1 MRLLRLRGGRLADT
15 EQENK
20 FEKAL
25 ERLAQQQQQLLEKQE
40 SLLKQISENQK
51 PLRKDIWDRL
61 GAIAPILSGTI
72 IALGGTYFTLAYNQ
86 QQLKLQEAQ
95 TIERFIPHLLGD
107 EKSKRAAILAIS
119 SLTDAKMAAKVASI
133 FASPGTVSALES
145 IAENDTSG
153 DRKAL
158 KGALAKA
165 LDNMAETYRMDKRYE
180 DAIATYKKALDLQE
194 QTSGKNSIQLVPNLN
209 RIAELYAIHKDFDSA
224 ETLLKRASDIQ
235 KSGFGADSMQFAAQ
249 LRRLADLYK
258 EQGLDAKSQSV
269 MNQAVA
275 IEQKLPA
282 TAGSGVKSAEQRTEG
297 ELGVPITGAPE
308 HSAREELSE
317 PKIYTVVPEGNKP
330 AESAPRNSER
340 SNSES
345 AITVPARAIELKE
358 TDPGK
363 TETAA
368 NEAVLREGAEKTH

>member
-1 MRLLRLRGGRLADT
+1 MADSE
-15 EQENK
+15 EQNK
-20 FEKAL
+20 FERTL
-25 ERLAQQQQQLLEKQE
+25 EQLAQQQQQLLENQQA
-40 SLLKQISENQK
+40 LIKQISETQK
-51 PLRKDIWDRL
+51 PIRKDLWDRI

-194 QTSGKNSIQLVPNLN
+194 QTLGKNSPELVPNLN
-209 RIAELYAIHKDFDSA
+209 HIAELYSIHKDYNLA
-224 ETLLKRASDIQ
+224 ESLLKRASDIQ
-235 KSGFGADSMQFAAQ
+235 RSGYGADSMQFAGQ
-249 LRRLADLYK
+249 LRRLSELYK
-258 EQGLDAKSQSV
+258 EQGLEAKSQSI

-282 TAGSGVKSAEQRTEG
+282 TSGSGMKSAEQKPEG
-297 ELGVPITGAPE
+297 EAISSAGSSE
-308 HSAREELSE
+308 HAAKSEELAE
-317 PKIYTVVPEGNKP
+317 PKIYTVAPETGKAPEP
-330 AESAPRNSER
+330 ARTSEHTSTESAAPRGIEAKESEL
-340 SNSES
+340 SK
-345 AITVPARAIELKE
+345 PEL
-358 TDPGK
+358 PV
-363 TETAA
+363 
-368 NEAVLREGAEKTH
+368 NEAVTKDGNEKAH

>member
-1 MRLLRLRGGRLADT
+1 MADI
-15 EQENK
+15 EQEDK

-25 ERLAQQQQQLLEKQE
+25 EQLAQQQQQLLEKQE
-40 SLLKQISENQK
+40 ALLKQISENQK
-51 PLRKDIWDRL
+51 PLRKDFWDRL

-119 SLTDAKMAAKVASI
+119 SLTDAKMAARVASI

-145 IAENDTSG
+145 IAESDTSG

-165 LDNMAETYRMDKRYE
+165 LDNMAETYRMDNRYE

-194 QTSGKNSIQLVPNLN
+194 QTLGKNSTQLVPNLN
-209 RIAELYAIHKDFDSA
+209 HIAELYAIHKDYNSA
-224 ETLLKRASDIQ
+224 EMLFKRASDIQ
-235 KSGFGADSMQFAAQ
+235 KGGFGADSMQFAAQ
-249 LRRLADLYK
+249 LRRLAELYK
-258 EQGLDAKSQSV
+258 EQGLEAKSQSV

-282 TAGSGVKSAEQRTEG
+282 TAGSGIKSAELRAEG
-297 ELGVPITGAPE
+297 DGSIPITSAPE
-308 HSAREELSE
+308 HPSKEELPE
-317 PKIYTVVPEGNKP
+317 PKIYTVAPEGNKP
-330 AESAPRNSER
+330 AESAPRNIER
-340 SNSES
+340 TNSES

-358 TDPGK
+358 TEPGK

-368 NEAVLREGAEKTH
+368 NDAVLKEGAEKSH